1 MKITL
6 LRQATLPL
14 LILPTLFPLSLLA
27 EENDNTLVVSATPS
41 ESGLNVLDTPAA
53 VSVVSGD
60 EMRQAAPRVNLSEN
74 LSSVPGL
81 QIQNRQNYE
90 HERQSHAYSFIS
102 C

>member
-74 LSSVPGL
+74 LSSVTFPAATASVRIGNDSSNHL
-81 QIQNRQNYE
+81 RQ
-90 HERQSHAYSFIS
+90 
-102 C
+102 